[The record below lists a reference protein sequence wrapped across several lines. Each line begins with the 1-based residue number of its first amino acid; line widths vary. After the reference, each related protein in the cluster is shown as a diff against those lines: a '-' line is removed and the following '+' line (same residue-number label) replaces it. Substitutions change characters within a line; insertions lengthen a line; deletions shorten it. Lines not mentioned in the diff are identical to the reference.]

1 MMMNQA
7 DGKPTQGSSC
17 SEAMSRLID
26 GELDAGACRELFDR
40 LGTDDE
46 ARRIWVLLNIA
57 CDAVRSSETAALH
70 STGFVSRL
78 SVALAAE
85 PVVLAPRT
93 SARRRNLVRRVVLPT
108 AAIAAAAAVLAVVAV
123 PQLRGVK
130 DPVEMA
136 RSKPDLMPVAVP
148 DQKEDLVRSP
158 VFEAYLEAHRNSAA
172 GPLSQTDFLPVA
184 LPSPAGAQ

>member
-1 MMMNQA
+1 MTNQA

-26 GELDAGACRELFDR
+26 GELDAGGCRELFDR
-40 LGTDDE
+40 LGRDDE
-46 ARRIWVLLNIA
+46 ARRNWVLLNIA

-93 SARRRNLVRRVVLPT
+93 IARRQALMRRFVLPA

-123 PQLRGVK
+123 PQLRGVQTPGEIAVNQPGAAPL
-130 DPVEMA
+130 PV
-136 RSKPDLMPVAVP
+136 V
-148 DQKEDLVRSP
+148 DQKDDLVRSP
-158 VFEAYLEAHRNSAA
+158 VFEAYLEAHRSSAA
-172 GPLSQTDFLPVA
+172 GPLSQTDFVPVA

>member
-1 MMMNQA
+1 MTNQA
-7 DGKPTQGSSC
+7 NGKPTHGSSC

-26 GELDAGACRELFDR
+26 GELDAGGCRELFER
-40 LGTDDE
+40 LGRDDD
-46 ARRIWVLLNIA
+46 ARRNWVLLNIA

-93 SARRRNLVRRVVLPT
+93 IARRQPLMRRFVLPT

-123 PQLRGVK
+123 PQLRGVQT
-130 DPVEMA
+130 PGQIAENQPGA
-136 RSKPDLMPVAVP
+136 PMPVV
-148 DQKEDLVRSP
+148 DQKDDLVRSP
-158 VFEAYLEAHRNSAA
+158 VFEAYLEAHRSSAA
-172 GPLSQTDFLPVA
+172 GPLSQTDFVPVA